1 MGEAVLLSI
10 GGVHEVHGLCLEFV
24 QRRLYMG
31 LGLLLLT
38 TCGFGSLRH
47 PMPGTQEI

>member
-24 QRRLYMG
+24 QRQLYVG
-31 LGLLLLT
+31 LDLFLMT
-38 TCGFGSLRH
+38 TCGFGSPRH
-47 PMPGTQEI
+47 PMPGTLEI